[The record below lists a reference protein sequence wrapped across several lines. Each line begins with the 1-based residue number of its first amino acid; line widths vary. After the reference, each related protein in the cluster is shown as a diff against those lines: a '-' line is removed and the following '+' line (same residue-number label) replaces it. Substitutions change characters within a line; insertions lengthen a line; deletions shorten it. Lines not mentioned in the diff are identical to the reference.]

1 LPALLNPTL
10 YRLHSLATQRGRGGV
25 LFQKGIESAICTRY
39 LYPRR
44 ITMKT
49 LTTARSEQIG
59 RILRNTCIMW
69 GVLAFI
75 TLAFMKIT
83 GWTP

>member
-1 LPALLNPTL
+1 
-10 YRLHSLATQRGRGGV
+10 
-25 LFQKGIESAICTRY
+25 
-39 LYPRR
+39 
-44 ITMKT
+44 MKT